1 MFTSINSTCKSMR
14 HQFLE
19 HLQKMPTAT
28 TSKIRATLSGP
39 PKHSHLTLPTSSVSS
54 SRQALCTRTDPSM
67 LLSVRVLIK
76 SPTEIKSSNTL
87 QSCRVA
93 LSSRST
99 KLLGTLRP
107 VSSTFSSLTRQCSS
121 STCSRSC
128 PVNSPTQSPVLTTL
142 NSESRSSI
150 SPTTKRTRFKD
161 GSSAPAVTAHGTQLN
176 TPSSSV
182 IGAHSRLKAPVIPL
196 SIPRRRTGSE
206 KISTMT

>member
-19 HLQKMPTAT
+19 PLQKMPTAT
-28 TSKIRATLSGP
+28 TSKIRATLLGP
-39 PKHSHLTLPTSSVSS
+39 RRHSRLTLPTSNVSS
-54 SRQALCTRTDPSM
+54 SRPALCTRTDPSM

-76 SPTEIKSSNTL
+76 SPTEIRSSNTL

-99 KLLGTLRP
+99 KLLGTLRL
-107 VSSTFSSLTRQCSS
+107 VSSIFSSLTRPCSS
-121 STCSRSC
+121 STCLRSC
-128 PVNSPTQSPVLTTL
+128 PVNSLTQSPVLTTL
-142 NSESRSSI
+142 NSEYRSST

-182 IGAHSRLKAPVIPL
+182 IGAHSRPKARVIHL